1 MVETK
6 TNGEYTFRV
15 RVLFPGDGPSY
26 APGLRRFVV
35 IPLLANIA
43 VFALM
48 AGAIYQAMS
57 GLYIEYTSNFI
68 GDWEFLAWIV
78 TPLIWLFGTL
88 LSGYI
93 SIFIVL
99 FLTSP
104 FHGLL
109 AERVEEY
116 VTGEAIVNEGSALQM
131 VLAIPRGFLREI
143 QKMVHYVPMALLVLI
158 ITLIPGL
165 NVIAPLLWIL
175 LGAWMMSLQ
184 FVDYPMDNHRLSFG
198 EVRAACSARRSTS
211 ITFGTVVAFVS
222 GLPILNLILIPAA
235 VAGATLLWCEELRH
249 LR

>member
-1 MVETK
+1 MANTLS
-6 TNGEYTFRV
+6 GFGYFFRGMGLLT
-15 RVLFPGDGPSY
+15 R
-26 APGLRRFVV
+26 PGLRRFVV

-48 AGAIYQAMS
+48 AGAIYQALS
-57 GLYIEYTSNFI
+57 GLYIDYTSNFI

-88 LSGYI
+88 VSGYI

-143 QKMVHYVPMALLVLI
+143 QKIVHYVPMALLVLI
-158 ITLIPGL
+158 ITLIPGI
-165 NVIAPLLWIL
+165 NVVAPLLWIL

-211 ITFGTVVAFVS
+211 ITFGAVGAFGS

>member
-1 MVETK
+1 MANTLS
-6 TNGEYTFRV
+6 GFGYFFRGMGLLT
-15 RVLFPGDGPSY
+15 R
-26 APGLRRFVV
+26 PGLRRFVV

-48 AGAIYQAMS
+48 AGAIYQALS
-57 GLYIEYTSNFI
+57 GLYIDYTSNFI

-116 VTGEAIVNEGSALQM
+116 VTGEAIANEGSALQM

-143 QKMVHYVPMALLVLI
+143 QKIVHYVPMALLVLI
-158 ITLIPGL
+158 ITLIPGI
-165 NVIAPLLWIL
+165 NVVAPLLWIL

-211 ITFGTVVAFVS
+211 ITFGAVVAFVS

>member
-1 MVETK
+1 MANTLS
-6 TNGEYTFRV
+6 GFGYFFRGMGLLT
-15 RVLFPGDGPSY
+15 R
-26 APGLRRFVV
+26 PGLRRFVV

-131 VLAIPRGFLREI
+131 VLAIP
-143 QKMVHYVPMALLVLI
+143 
-158 ITLIPGL
+158 
-165 NVIAPLLWIL
+165 
-175 LGAWMMSLQ
+175 
-184 FVDYPMDNHRLSFG
+184 
-198 EVRAACSARRSTS
+198 
-211 ITFGTVVAFVS
+211 
-222 GLPILNLILIPAA
+222 
-235 VAGATLLWCEELRH
+235 
-249 LR
+249 

>member
-1 MVETK
+1 MANTLS
-6 TNGEYTFRV
+6 GFGYFFRGMGLLT
-15 RVLFPGDGPSY
+15 R
-26 APGLRRFVV
+26 PGLRRFVV

-57 GLYIEYTSNFI
+57 GLYIEYASNFI

-211 ITFGTVVAFVS
+211 ITFGAVVAFVS

>member
-1 MVETK
+1 MANTLS
-6 TNGEYTFRV
+6 GFGYFFRGMGLLT
-15 RVLFPGDGPSY
+15 R
-26 APGLRRFVV
+26 PGLRRFVV

-48 AGAIYQAMS
+48 AGAIYQALS
-57 GLYIEYTSNFI
+57 GLYIDYTSNFI

-88 LSGYI
+88 VSGYI

-131 VLAIPRGFLREI
+131 VLAVPRGFLREI
-143 QKMVHYVPMALLVLI
+143 QKIVHYVPMALLVLI
-158 ITLIPGL
+158 ITLIPGI
-165 NVIAPLLWIL
+165 NVVAPLLWIL

-211 ITFGTVVAFVS
+211 ITFGAVVAFVS

>member
-1 MVETK
+1 MANTLS
-6 TNGEYTFRV
+6 GFGYFFRGMGLLT
-15 RVLFPGDGPSY
+15 R
-26 APGLRRFVV
+26 PGLRRFVV

-57 GLYIEYTSNFI
+57 GLYIGYTSNFI

-165 NVIAPLLWIL
+165 NVVAPLLWIL

-211 ITFGTVVAFVS
+211 ITFGAAVAFVS

>member
-1 MVETK
+1 MANTLSGFV
-6 TNGEYTFRV
+6 YFFRGMGLLT
-15 RVLFPGDGPSY
+15 R
-26 APGLRRFVV
+26 PGLRRFVV

-211 ITFGTVVAFVS
+211 ITFGAAVAFVS

>member
-1 MVETK
+1 MANTLS
-6 TNGEYTFRV
+6 GFGYFFRGMGLLT
-15 RVLFPGDGPSY
+15 R
-26 APGLRRFVV
+26 PGLRRFVV

-116 VTGEAIVNEGSALQM
+116 VTGEVIVNEGSALQM

-211 ITFGTVVAFVS
+211 ITFGAVVAFVS

>member
-1 MVETK
+1 MANTLS
-6 TNGEYTFRV
+6 GFGYFFRGMGLLT
-15 RVLFPGDGPSY
+15 R
-26 APGLRRFVV
+26 PGLRRFVV

-143 QKMVHYVPMALLVLI
+143 QKMVHYAPMALLVLI

-165 NVIAPLLWIL
+165 NVVAPLLWIL

-211 ITFGTVVAFVS
+211 ITFGAAVAFVS

>member
-1 MVETK
+1 MANTLS
-6 TNGEYTFRV
+6 GFGYFFRGMGLLT
-15 RVLFPGDGPSY
+15 R
-26 APGLRRFVV
+26 PGLRRFVV

-48 AGAIYQAMS
+48 AGAIYQALS
-57 GLYIEYTSNFI
+57 GLYIDYTSNFI

-116 VTGEAIVNEGSALQM
+116 VTGEAIVNEGSALQ
-131 VLAIPRGFLREI
+131 VALAIPRGFLREI
-143 QKMVHYVPMALLVLI
+143 QKIVHYVPMALLVLI
-158 ITLIPGL
+158 ITLIPGI
-165 NVIAPLLWIL
+165 NVVAPLLWIL

-211 ITFGTVVAFVS
+211 ITFGAVVAFVS

>member
-1 MVETK
+1 MANTLS
-6 TNGEYTFRV
+6 GFGYFFRGMGLLT
-15 RVLFPGDGPSY
+15 R
-26 APGLRRFVV
+26 PGLRRFVV

-68 GDWEFLAWIV
+68 GDWEFLTWIV

-165 NVIAPLLWIL
+165 NVVAPLLWIL

-211 ITFGTVVAFVS
+211 ITFGAAVAFVS

>member
-1 MVETK
+1 MANTLS
-6 TNGEYTFRV
+6 GFGYFFRGMGLLT
-15 RVLFPGDGPSY
+15 R
-26 APGLRRFVV
+26 PGLRRFVV

-48 AGAIYQAMS
+48 AGAIYQALS
-57 GLYIEYTSNFI
+57 GLYIEYSSNFI

-143 QKMVHYVPMALLVLI
+143 QKIVHYVPMALLVLI
-158 ITLIPGL
+158 ITLIPGI
-165 NVIAPLLWIL
+165 NVVAPLLWIL

-211 ITFGTVVAFVS
+211 IAFGAVVAFVS

>member
-1 MVETK
+1 MANTLS
-6 TNGEYTFRV
+6 GFGYFFRGMGLLT
-15 RVLFPGDGPSY
+15 R
-26 APGLRRFVV
+26 PGLRRFVV

-48 AGAIYQAMS
+48 AGAIYQALS
-57 GLYIEYTSNFI
+57 GLYIDYTSNFI

-143 QKMVHYVPMALLVLI
+143 QKIVHDVPMALLVLI
-158 ITLIPGL
+158 ITLIPGI
-165 NVIAPLLWIL
+165 NVVAPLLWIL

-211 ITFGTVVAFVS
+211 ITFGAVVAFVS

>member
-1 MVETK
+1 MGLLT
-6 TNGEYTFRV
+6 R
-15 RVLFPGDGPSY
+15 
-26 APGLRRFVV
+26 PGLRRFVV

-48 AGAIYQAMS
+48 AGAIYQALS
-57 GLYIEYTSNFI
+57 GLYIDYTGNFI

-88 LSGYI
+88 VSGYI

-143 QKMVHYVPMALLVLI
+143 QKIVHYVPMALLVLI
-158 ITLIPGL
+158 ITLIPGI
-165 NVIAPLLWIL
+165 NVVAPLLWIL

-211 ITFGTVVAFVS
+211 ITFGAVVAFVS

>member
-1 MVETK
+1 MANTLS
-6 TNGEYTFRV
+6 GFGYFFRGMGLLT
-15 RVLFPGDGPSY
+15 R
-26 APGLRRFVV
+26 PGLRRFVV

-57 GLYIEYTSNFI
+57 GLYIEYTSNSI
-68 GDWEFLAWIV
+68 GEWEFLTWIV

-143 QKMVHYVPMALLVLI
+143 QKIVHYVPMALLVLI
-158 ITLIPGL
+158 ITLIPGI
-165 NVIAPLLWIL
+165 NVVAPLLWIL

-211 ITFGTVVAFVS
+211 ITFGAVVAFVS

>member
-1 MVETK
+1 MANTLS
-6 TNGEYTFRV
+6 GFGYFFRGIGLLT
-15 RVLFPGDGPSY
+15 R
-26 APGLRRFVV
+26 PGLRRFVV

-48 AGAIYQAMS
+48 AGAIYQALS
-57 GLYIEYTSNFI
+57 GLYIEYSSNFI
-68 GDWEFLAWIV
+68 RDWEFLAWIV

-143 QKMVHYVPMALLVLI
+143 QKIVHYVPMALLVLI
-158 ITLIPGL
+158 ITLIPGI
-165 NVIAPLLWIL
+165 NVVAPLLWIL

-211 ITFGTVVAFVS
+211 IAFGAVVAFVS

>member
-1 MVETK
+1 MANTLS
-6 TNGEYTFRV
+6 GFGYFFRGMGLLT
-15 RVLFPGDGPSY
+15 R
-26 APGLRRFVV
+26 PGLSRFVV

-143 QKMVHYVPMALLVLI
+143 QKMVHYAPIALLVLI

-165 NVIAPLLWIL
+165 NVVAPLLWIL

-211 ITFGTVVAFVS
+211 ITFGAAVAFVS

>member
-1 MVETK
+1 MANTLS
-6 TNGEYTFRV
+6 GFGYFFRGMGLLT
-15 RVLFPGDGPSY
+15 R
-26 APGLRRFVV
+26 PGLRRFVV

-48 AGAIYQAMS
+48 AGAIYQALS
-57 GLYIEYTSNFI
+57 GLYIEYSSNFI

-88 LSGYI
+88 VSGYI

-116 VTGEAIVNEGSALQM
+116 VTGESIVNEGSALQM

-143 QKMVHYVPMALLVLI
+143 QKIVHYVPMALLVLI
-158 ITLIPGL
+158 ITLIPGI
-165 NVIAPLLWIL
+165 NVVAPLLWIL

-211 ITFGTVVAFVS
+211 ITFGAVVAFVS

>member
-1 MVETK
+1 MANTLS
-6 TNGEYTFRV
+6 GFGYFFRGMGLLT
-15 RVLFPGDGPSY
+15 R
-26 APGLRRFVV
+26 PGLRRFVV

-48 AGAIYQAMS
+48 AGAIYQALS
-57 GLYIEYTSNFI
+57 GLYIDYTSNFI

-88 LSGYI
+88 VSGYI

-131 VLAIPRGFLREI
+131 VLAIPRGFLRAI
-143 QKMVHYVPMALLVLI
+143 QKIVHYVPMALLVLI
-158 ITLIPGL
+158 ITLIPGI
-165 NVIAPLLWIL
+165 NVVAPLLWIL

-211 ITFGTVVAFVS
+211 ITFGAVVAFVS

>member
-1 MVETK
+1 MANTLS
-6 TNGEYTFRV
+6 GFGYFFRGMGLLT
-15 RVLFPGDGPSY
+15 R
-26 APGLRRFVV
+26 PGLRRFVV

-48 AGAIYQAMS
+48 AGAIYQALS
-57 GLYIEYTSNFI
+57 GLYIDYTSNFI

-143 QKMVHYVPMALLVLI
+143 QKIVHYVPMALLVLI
-158 ITLIPGL
+158 ITLIPGI
-165 NVIAPLLWIL
+165 NVVAPLLWIL

-211 ITFGTVVAFVS
+211 ITFGAVVAFVS
-222 GLPILNLILIPAA
+222 GLPILNLSLIPAA

>member
-1 MVETK
+1 MANTLS
-6 TNGEYTFRV
+6 GFGYFFRGMGLLT
-15 RVLFPGDGPSY
+15 R
-26 APGLRRFVV
+26 PGLRRFVV

-48 AGAIYQAMS
+48 AGAIYQALS
-57 GLYIEYTSNFI
+57 GLYIDYTSNFI
-68 GDWEFLAWIV
+68 GDWEFLEWIV

-88 LSGYI
+88 VSGYI

-143 QKMVHYVPMALLVLI
+143 QKIVHYVPMALLVLI
-158 ITLIPGL
+158 ITLIPGI
-165 NVIAPLLWIL
+165 NVVAPLLWIL

-211 ITFGTVVAFVS
+211 ITFGAVVAFVS

>member
-1 MVETK
+1 MTHLIS
-6 TNGEYTFRV
+6 GFGYFFRGMG
-15 RVLFPGDGPSY
+15 LLTQ
-26 APGLRRFVV
+26 PGLRRFVV

-48 AGAIYQAMS
+48 AGAIYQGMS
-57 GLYIEYTSNFI
+57 GLYVEYTSNI
-68 GDWEFLAWIV
+68 VGDWEFLTWIV
-78 TPLIWLFGTL
+78 TPFIWLFGTL
-88 LSGYI
+88 LSGYV
-93 SIFIVL
+93 SVFIVL

-109 AERVEEY
+109 AERVEEH
-116 VTGEAIVNEGSALQM
+116 VTGESIANEASALQT

-143 QKMVHYVPMALLVLI
+143 QKIMHYVPMALLVLVI
-158 ITLIPGL
+158 SFIPGI
-165 NVIAPLLWIL
+165 NIVAPFLWIF

-184 FVDYPMDNHRLSFG
+184 FLDYPMDNHRLPFSD
-198 EVRAACSARRSTS
+198 VREACSARRSTS
-211 ITFGTVVAFVS
+211 ITFGAVIAFVS

>member
-1 MVETK
+1 MANTLS
-6 TNGEYTFRV
+6 GFGYFFRGMGLLT
-15 RVLFPGDGPSY
+15 R
-26 APGLRRFVV
+26 PGLRRFVV

-57 GLYIEYTSNFI
+57 GLYSEYTSNFI

-165 NVIAPLLWIL
+165 NVIAPILWIL

-211 ITFGTVVAFVS
+211 ITFGAVVAFVS

>member
-1 MVETK
+1 MANTLS
-6 TNGEYTFRV
+6 GLGYFFRGMGLLT
-15 RVLFPGDGPSY
+15 R
-26 APGLRRFVV
+26 PGLRRFVV

-211 ITFGTVVAFVS
+211 ITFGAVVAFVS